1 MVLRGSDPLLL
12 INSFFQIDTRGE
24 FRNPARIDFNNRA
37 SLRVTTVTGLA
48 LVRGK
53 STKTRESHSIS
64 LFQGRTNTFD
74 NRLDGMSC
82 LRLADPRIGSD
93 FLN

>member
-1 MVLRGSDPLLL
+1 MVYGGSLLL
-12 INSFFQIDTRGE
+12 IDGFFQIDSRSE
-24 FRNPARIDFNNRA
+24 LRNPARIDFNNRA

-53 STKTRESHSIS
+53 SPKTRESHSIS
-64 LFQGRTNTFD
+64 LFQGRTYTFD
-74 NRLDGMSC
+74 NGLDGMSC
-82 LRLADPRIGSD
+82 LRLADARIGGD